1 MSAVSNGRAF
11 HYHLMGYWMT
21 MELDREEPSA
31 GRWRVERI
39 ADVVNAFAE
48 RARTGAGRPLVL
60 AIDGRS
66 SSGKTTLAGRV
77 ADTVPA
83 TAVVRTDD
91 IAWSYSRFGW
101 ADLALRVLE
110 LVHAG
115 AAVSFRPP
123 KWDERGRA
131 GAIVVPGGTQI
142 LVLEGVGSSR
152 EELAHL
158 LDARLWV
165 QADRIATDRRNDSRV
180 AAGGTTR
187 AGVEGWMAEE
197 LPFIAARR
205 PWEHAD
211 LIVAGTPTLPHDPRT
226 EIAVADGP
234 LR

>member
-77 ADTVPA
+77 ADTVSA
-83 TAVVRTDD
+83 TAVVHTDD
-91 IAWSYSRFGW
+91 IAWSHSRFGW
-101 ADLALRVLE
+101 ADLALCVLE

-115 AAVSFRPP
+115 GVIPTAKV
-123 KWDERGRA
+123 GRA
-131 GAIVVPGGTQI
+131 GPRGCHRGAGRHPTPRPRGRW
-142 LVLEGVGSSR
+142 LVS
-152 EELAHL
+152 
-158 LDARLWV
+158 
-165 QADRIATDRRNDSRV
+165 
-180 AAGGTTR
+180 
-187 AGVEGWMAEE
+187 
-197 LPFIAARR
+197 
-205 PWEHAD
+205 
-211 LIVAGTPTLPHDPRT
+211 
-226 EIAVADGP
+226 
-234 LR
+234 

>member
-1 MSAVSNGRAF
+1 MSAVSNARAF
-11 HYHLMGYWMT
+11 HYWMT

-66 SSGKTTLAGRV
+66 SSGKSTLAGRV
-77 ADTVPA
+77 ADIVSA
-83 TAVVRTDD
+83 TAVVHTDD
-91 IAWSYSRFGW
+91 IAWSHSRFGW

-123 KWDERGRA
+123 AWDERGRA
-131 GAIVVPGGTQI
+131 GAIVVPGGTQLLI
-142 LVLEGVGSSR
+142 LEGVGSSR

-165 QADRIATDRRNDSRV
+165 QADRV
-180 AAGGTTR
+180 AAGETTR
-187 AGVEGWMAEE
+187 ADVQGWMAEE

-226 EIAVADGP
+226 EI
-234 LR
+234 